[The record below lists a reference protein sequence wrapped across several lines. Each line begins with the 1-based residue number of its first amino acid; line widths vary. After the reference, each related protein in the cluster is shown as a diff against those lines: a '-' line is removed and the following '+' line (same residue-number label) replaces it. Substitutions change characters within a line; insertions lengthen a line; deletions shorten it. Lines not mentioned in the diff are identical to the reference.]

1 MIRLSDSRRLTLFS
15 ATRVLQTTALINQVE
30 RERNEFARRLQ
41 RVDDHR
47 GDDLLAKLQDA
58 NVRLATIRARLQAVG
73 DKLLYSGVVRSQ
85 LARGAGGEPDIK
97 VYRDE
102 NDTSGNM
109 RANEETRLM
118 PGDVV
123 EVRLRLDGLPKF
135 SDSRSPAPPD
145 EGQKEAVG
153 ARK

>member
-1 MIRLSDSRRLTLFS
+1 
-15 ATRVLQTTALINQVE
+15 
-30 RERNEFARRLQ
+30 
-41 RVDDHR
+41 
-47 GDDLLAKLQDA
+47 
-58 NVRLATIRARLQAVG
+58 
-73 DKLLYSGVVRSQ
+73 LYSGVVRSQ